1 MNNLAAIK
9 KLNSHIFE
17 SLKIKN
23 MEEVMIQVKEFQE
36 LIDNRQWKILRQE
49 IEKLDPA
56 ELAELIEEFNREDD
70 DIILF
75 RLLPRETARET
86 FFRLEYDKQQEL
98 VEGLADRKH
107 LLAEL
112 LNDLAPDDRTALF
125 EELPGP
131 VTQRLIQLL
140 SPEERKISIQLLGYP
155 EDSIGRLMTPDYVAV
170 KPDMTIE
177 QALEHIRQFGKDS
190 ETMNVIYVVD
200 KKWKLYDEIRLREIL
215 LAKADQTIQ
224 DLMDNRF
231 VALNVLDDQETAIS
245 VFHDYDRIALPVIN
259 TEGVLLGIVTFDD
272 VMDVEEEEATEDFHK
287 FGSIQDLI
295 FNPAKAKIFLLYKK
309 RILWLVALV
318 FMNIFSGAALASF
331 GNTIESMVSLIFFLP
346 LLIASGGNAGAQSA
360 TLMIRSIATGEVV
373 IKDWLRL
380 TGKELLVALL
390 LGVTMAVAVGLV
402 ASFRAPEIMTVVG
415 LSMVFT
421 VLVGSILGLSLPFIF
436 TYFKLDPATASAPLI
451 TCLADISGIL
461 IYFSLA
467 TWFLGM

>member
-1 MNNLAAIK
+1 MFK
-9 KLNSHIFE
+9 SF
-17 SLKIKN
+17 KIYI

-56 ELAELIEEFNREDD
+56 EIAELIEEFNREGD

-107 LLAEL
+107 FLAEL

-200 KKWKLYDEIRLREIL
+200 KKWKLFDEIRLREIL

-259 TEGVLLGIVTFDD
+259 NEGVLLGIVTFDD
-272 VMDVEEEEATEDFHK
+272 MMDVEEEEATEDFHK

-295 FNPAKAKIFLLYKK
+295 FNPAKAKIFLLYQK
-309 RILWLVALV
+309 RIPWLVALV

-331 GNTIESMVSLIFFLP
+331 GNTIESMVSLVFFLP
-346 LLIASGGNAGAQSA
+346 LLIGSGGNAGAQSA

-373 IKDWLRL
+373 LKDWLRL

-415 LSMVFT
+415 FSMIFT
-421 VLVGSILGLSLPFIF
+421 VLVGSLLGLSLPFIF